1 MRKNKRYKILGGD
14 RRQWKH
20 RPVGN
25 RTARHQDR
33 RPASGAR
40 GIQGIDLQM
49 IRGYTTTED
58 QTVESVPK
66 TIQNPIAVEKGAGM
80 TKERIPV
87 TPAILAM
94 KQSGLAYT
102 LRPYRYE
109 EHGGTRVSSRELGVD
124 EHLVIKT
131 LVMED
136 DRGVPLIILMN
147 GDRQVST
154 KALARLLG
162 VKTIIP
168 CDPRM
173 AEKHTGYRV
182 GGTSPF
188 GTKKPLRIF
197 IEEGI
202 ADLPCILINAGSRG
216 LLAEMLPAELIRIL
230 KPVKVKV
237 AL

>member
-1 MRKNKRYKILGGD
+1 
-14 RRQWKH
+14 
-20 RPVGN
+20 
-25 RTARHQDR
+25 
-33 RPASGAR
+33 
-40 GIQGIDLQM
+40 
-49 IRGYTTTED
+49 
-58 QTVESVPK
+58 
-66 TIQNPIAVEKGAGM
+66 M

-94 KQSGLAYT
+94 RRSGLIFT
-102 LRPYRYE
+102 LHPYRYE
-109 EHGGTRVSSRELGVD
+109 EHGGTRVSAEELGVD

-136 DRGVPLIILMN
+136 EHGAPLIILMH

-154 KALARLLG
+154 KTLARLLG
-162 VKTIIP
+162 VKSINP
-168 CDPRM
+168 CEPRV

-202 ADLPCILINAGSRG
+202 AALPRILINAGSRG
-216 LLAEMLPAELIRIL
+216 LLAEMSPEELIRAL
-230 KPVKVKV
+230 KPVTVKV
-237 AL
+237 AI